1 MFAVMCTKASLDSGV
16 RQGTGLGEG
25 RQLTGRIGSDRIGGE
40 ALAWSWSASSNS
52 EVEQARKLCS

>member
-25 RQLTGRIGSDRIGGE
+25 RQLTGRIGSDRIGLEGK
-40 ALAWSWSASSNS
+40 
-52 EVEQARKLCS
+52 R